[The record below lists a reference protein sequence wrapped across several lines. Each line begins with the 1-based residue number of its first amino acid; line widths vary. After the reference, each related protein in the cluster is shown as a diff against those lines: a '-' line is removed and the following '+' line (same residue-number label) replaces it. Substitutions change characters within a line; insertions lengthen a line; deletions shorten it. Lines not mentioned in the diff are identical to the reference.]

1 MSTHREYFIGSRP
14 GDAVAMTTSSAAV
27 DRAVISEV
35 ERSHYQ
41 APGTACRW
49 HLLQP
54 ISLQHL
60 ADVTDG
66 TALKYRLKIYFFNK
80 SFPP

>member
-1 MSTHREYFIGSRP
+1 MSTHREYFIDSRP

-41 APGTACRW
+41 APDTACR
-49 HLLQP
+49 L
-54 ISLQHL
+54 
-60 ADVTDG
+60 VYNT
-66 TALKYRLKIYFFNK
+66 
-80 SFPP
+80 